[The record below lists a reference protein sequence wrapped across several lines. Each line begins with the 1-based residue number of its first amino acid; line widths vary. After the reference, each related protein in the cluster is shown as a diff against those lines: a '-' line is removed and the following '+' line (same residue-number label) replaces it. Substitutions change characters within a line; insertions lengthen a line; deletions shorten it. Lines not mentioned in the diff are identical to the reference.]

1 MLMSNMDTKSWHPV
15 YQEMKQIIGVEATMK
30 LFDEYKGTQLSFPIY

>member
-1 MLMSNMDTKSWHPV
+1 MSNMDTKSWHPV

-30 LFDEYKGTQLSFPIY
+30 EYKGTQLSFPIY

>member
-1 MLMSNMDTKSWHPV
+1 MKANIDTKSWQTV
-15 YQEMKQIIGVEATMK
+15 YKEMKHIIGVEATMK